1 MKTQGIVAKY
11 QKDAIETVNYIKL
24 NYGFI
29 QFRHDEIF
37 HYFKREKI
45 APVVLYNL
53 KMANILIL
61 KSRGVYT
68 LNANANTLSDNAIA
82 SKVKYAVQNINK
94 QKKETRKVGIRQ
106 IAIKSSFEIPTQ
118 LTEKVAIDLLKSKGY
133 RVLKPVAQY
142 EEV

>member
-37 HYFKREKI
+37 YYFKREKI

-118 LTEKVAIDLLKSKGY
+118 LTEKVAIDFLKSKGY